1 MSLSR
6 EPAFIYNF
14 FCYFKVHHTGEW
26 TCAGRLAGRDM
37 EHYDDFRVH
46 VFDNTASV
54 AAIGGMIFATLFVI
68 GGLVVVAFMTYNKRY
83 RSVARSSVSSVTS
96 QSNIPVH
103 LESE

>member
-1 MSLSR
+1 MQ
-6 EPAFIYNF
+6 
-14 FCYFKVHHTGEW
+14 HTGQW

-46 VFDNTASV
+46 VFDSNVSV
-54 AAIGGMIFATLFVI
+54 AAIGGMVFASLFIV
-68 GGLVVVAFMTYNKRY
+68 GGLVVVAFMTYKKRY
-83 RSVARSSVSSVTS
+83 LSVARSSVSSVSS